1 VDGYQQQRT
10 VRVFVVDDHG
20 IVRAGLRQVL
30 ASADGIT
37 VVGEAATARGA
48 AEAIIAAQTD
58 LAIIDVRLPDGSGID
73 VARHVRSLAPRIRC
87 VMFTAFAGEDA
98 FLKSALAGAAGYLP
112 KDADPHQVID
122 AVRRAAA
129 GESLI
134 DPAMLDELRQRE
146 LPAGAFNGLFEPLS
160 PQERRILQYVAEGH
174 TNREIAE
181 RLHLAEKTI
190 RNYVSTILGKV
201 GVRNRTQLAVY
212 VAEVMARA
220 SDRSDPQ

>member
-1 VDGYQQQRT
+1 MQEQQQRT
-10 VRVFVVDDHG
+10 IRVFVVDDHG
-20 IVRAGLRQVL
+20 IVRAGLRQVF
-30 ASADGIT
+30 AAADGIT
-37 VVGEAATARGA
+37 VVGEAARASGA
-48 AEAIIAAQTD
+48 AEAMVAAQTD
-58 LAIIDVRLPDGSGID
+58 LAIVDVRLPDGSGID

-98 FLKSALAGAAGYLP
+98 FLKSALAGAAGYLH
-112 KDADPHQVID
+112 KAADPHEVID

-146 LPAGAFNGLFEPLS
+146 LPAGAFSGLFEALS
-160 PQERRILQYVAEGH
+160 PHERRILQHVAEGH

-181 RLHLAEKTI
+181 RLNLAEKTI

-220 SDRSDPQ
+220 NDRSDS